1 MSSQPTLPTG
11 LPPQTQTTL
20 RDFVTRAQESFGANL
35 ISAVLFGSAAEARLR
50 QHSDVNLILVL
61 KSFSPEQAAA
71 LSPAL
76 TLTRAAIDLQV
87 MFLAEA
93 EIPAAFEC
101 FAQKFA
107 DILRRHFV
115 VYGPDPFAGAS
126 VNREDEIRRT
136 RQVLLNLTMRLRE
149 RYTLLAANSGLLQPA
164 ITDSIGPIRTCA
176 AALHEIEG
184 HSANS
189 PKEAFAATIA
199 SLNTPEWNY
208 LPEYFSAVREQGL
221 PASPAPAVVIAHL
234 LALST
239 TLRQRL
245 ESHL

>member
-1 MSSQPTLPTG
+1 MTLVPRKTFVALALLCIAAVGAALFTQYAWDMQPCPWCILQRVIF
-11 LPPQTQTTL
+11 L
-20 RDFVTRAQESFGANL
+20 L
-35 ISAVLFGSAAEARLR
+35 IAVLLLLAAYAPGRALFAG
-50 QHSDVNLILVL
+50 LGVL
-61 KSFSPEQAAA
+61 AAGAGIAAA
-71 LSPAL
+71 LYQHFVAAKSTSCNL
-76 TLTRAAIDLQV
+76 TL
-87 MFLAEA
+87 
-93 EIPAAFEC
+93 
-101 FAQKFA
+101 A
-107 DILRRHFV
+107 DKIISGIGLDKRI
-115 VYGPDPFAGAS
+115 A
-126 VNREDEIRRT
+126 
-136 RQVLLNLTMRLRE
+136 LTMRLRE
-149 RYTLLAANSGLLQPA
+149 RFTLLSANPGLLQPA

-184 HSANS
+184 NSANS